1 MWLTVQRWQEFKK
14 MAHGAGVARIKKSG
28 AHPKL
33 AELKHV
39 LFCSKTT
46 FWDFKSKSAL
56 QNAKKNTKLP
66 GSDDL
71 ISEWWKNSS
80 CTDTPA
86 AGHDT
91 LVLLQEFFIKG
102 SCHEID

>member
-56 QNAKKNTKLP
+56 QNAKKKYQAPRLGRSNFRVVEKQQL
-66 GSDDL
+66 
-71 ISEWWKNSS
+71 
-80 CTDTPA
+80 
-86 AGHDT
+86 H
-91 LVLLQEFFIKG
+91 
-102 SCHEID
+102 